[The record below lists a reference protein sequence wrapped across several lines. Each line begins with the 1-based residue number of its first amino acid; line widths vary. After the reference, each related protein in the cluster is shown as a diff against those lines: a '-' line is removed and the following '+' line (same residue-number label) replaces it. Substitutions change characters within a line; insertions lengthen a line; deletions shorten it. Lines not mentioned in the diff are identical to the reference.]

1 MFPKKYSKEQ
11 IILKLEAYCAYQ
23 ERSLFEIETKL
34 AALNSNPTDYKSVI
48 AHLSECNFF
57 NQERFA
63 ISFAIGKFRNNKW
76 GKQKIK
82 AGLFQKKISEDL
94 ISKALSSIDITE
106 YKSMAQNLYEK
117 KWISLKSEKNEF
129 ERKQKTLRYLQS
141 KGFEYDEISD
151 FI

>member
-1 MFPKKYSKEQ
+1 MISKKLSKEQ
-11 IILKLEAYCAYQ
+11 IILKMEAYCAYQ

-34 AALNSNPTDYKSVI
+34 AALDSTPTDFKSII

-63 ISFAIGKFRNNKW
+63 SSYAIGKFRNNKW

-82 AGLFQKKISEDL
+82 AGLFQKKISSDL
-94 ISKALSSIDITE
+94 ITKALSTIDKSE
-106 YKSMAQNLYEK
+106 YKLMLQDLYEK
-117 KWISLKSEKNEF
+117 KWLSLKTEKNEF

-141 KGFEYDEISD
+141 KGFKFYEISD
-151 FI
+151 LF

>member
-34 AALNSNPTDYKSVI
+34 ASLDSSPTDYKSII

-63 ISFAIGKFRNNKW
+63 FSFAIGKFRNNKW

-82 AGLFQKKISEDL
+82 AGLFQKKINTDL

-117 KWISLKSEKNEF
+117 KWLSLKSEKNEF

-151 FI
+151 LC

>member
-34 AALNSNPTDYKSVI
+34 AALNSSPTDFKSII

-63 ISFAIGKFRNNKW
+63 ISFAIGKFRNNKCW
-76 GKQKIK
+76 KI
-82 AGLFQKKISEDL
+82 GTKKIFP
-94 ISKALSSIDITE
+94 
-106 YKSMAQNLYEK
+106 
-117 KWISLKSEKNEF
+117 KNTAHKLPAKF
-129 ERKQKTLRYLQS
+129 DHTQ
-141 KGFEYDEISD
+141 
-151 FI
+151 

>member
-11 IILKLEAYCAYQ
+11 IILKVEAYCAYQ

-34 AALNSNPTDYKSVI
+34 ATLDSSPTDFKSII

-82 AGLFQKKISEDL
+82 AGLFQKKISADL

-117 KWISLKSEKNEF
+117 KWLSLKSEKNEF
-129 ERKQKTLRYLQS
+129 ERKQKTLRYLKS

-151 FI
+151 LC